1 VRWDVARLRRRLLSG
16 GWRADLD
23 ARVQEHFGPTRRAV
37 MGRVSMARNPFR
49 RLCTELAVNYDR
61 PPMVRHPAGPVPL
74 LLDPGGV
81 LDAMGLWPLMQSVQ
95 SDLIGL
101 REMWMRL
108 DWSAELGRPV
118 VRAVTPDCIEATPHP
133 ADPNVPVEV
142 RELRWIHVPTLGYR
156 WVWEILSIA
165 DPAAPSWR
173 FIEAAPT
180 APSDYTALVL
190 GPAAGSYP
198 WRWTEGDRAGTPFLP
213 GVLYHARM
221 RGRLFDPTEGEEVV
235 EGTLDTG
242 ASYTFLGHVIY
253 RASWPRNIA
262 VGLVPVGSV
271 PREGPDG
278 QARAE
283 VVSDPVAVNHF
294 EHIEPGTP
302 GTFTQLQPTDPE
314 ALARTVAM
322 VERSVADFD
331 GLGLSAAQ
339 LIQSSSNPWSA
350 AALTIS
356 RDDKRRAQ
364 QKYTPSLRVA
374 DLGLI
379 ERIAAITNGAA
390 GMTAIPEQGYRIDY
404 ASVPLARDEAEAM
417 RAHHGELIA
426 AGRMST
432 VDAYLIEHPGS
443 TEEEARAALR
453 RIAAD
458 NAEFRVTAG
467 TTPAPV
473 VTLPA
478 SAP

>member
-1 VRWDVARLRRRLLSG
+1 
-16 GWRADLD
+16 
-23 ARVQEHFGPTRRAV
+23 
-37 MGRVSMARNPFR
+37 
-49 RLCTELAVNYDR
+49 
-61 PPMVRHPAGPVPL
+61 
-74 LLDPGGV
+74 
-81 LDAMGLWPLMQSVQ
+81 
-95 SDLIGL
+95 
-101 REMWMRL
+101 
-108 DWSAELGRPV
+108 
-118 VRAVTPDCIEATPHP
+118 
-133 ADPNVPVEV
+133 
-142 RELRWIHVPTLGYR
+142 
-156 WVWEILSIA
+156 
-165 DPAAPSWR
+165 
-173 FIEAAPT
+173 
-180 APSDYTALVL
+180 
-190 GPAAGSYP
+190 
-198 WRWTEGDRAGTPFLP
+198 
-213 GVLYHARM
+213 
-221 RGRLFDPTEGEEVV
+221 
-235 EGTLDTG
+235 
-242 ASYTFLGHVIY
+242 
-253 RASWPRNIA
+253 
-262 VGLVPVGSV
+262 
-271 PREGPDG
+271 
-278 QARAE
+278 
-283 VVSDPVAVNHF
+283 
-294 EHIEPGTP
+294 
-302 GTFTQLQPTDPE
+302 
-314 ALARTVAM
+314 M